1 MITES
6 KTGGI
11 NPQEEAD
18 RDAVYRHAFEGEPLA
33 PEIRR
38 RVQERAAK
46 ITDQIY
52 RTHGLIDDETFQRLL
67 SDDDDEDR

>member
-1 MITES
+1 MIREI
-6 KTGGI
+6 KTAGI
-11 NPQEEAD
+11 DPEAEAD
-18 RDAVYRHAFEGEPLA
+18 RDAVYRHAFEGQPLA

-52 RTHGLIDDETFQRLL
+52 RTHGLIDDQTFQKLL
-67 SDDDDEDR
+67 SDDDDNQL